1 MPASAWKMA
10 VALAVGLTGFD
21 TGTRAHDDLAGVD
34 ANIVTALDISDSIG
48 RYEEWLEQTG
58 TARAVLHPAFL
69 EAVANGHH
77 GQIGFAVYT
86 WSDGGEYQVIIPWTR
101 IDGPAA
107 ARSVAETIQ
116 SFRLI
121 DRSDFPGTDEQAASE
136 PRGGGPASVSGG
148 LQGGMTDISGAL
160 AFGHGMLQA
169 APYSASRNVINLF
182 TDGVD
187 NVGEGPD
194 RSRDLAV
201 AAGETVNAIAL
212 GRHPDLPGYLA
223 AHVAGGPGS
232 FVMNLTDAAHASRAV
247 EKKFALD
254 LVAFGGSG
262 ASPAEL

>member
-1 MPASAWKMA
+1 MPASARKIA

-21 TGTRAHDDLAGVD
+21 TGTRAHDVLAGVD

-86 WSDGGEYQVIIPWTR
+86 WSDGGEYQVIVPWTR

-121 DRSDFPGTDEQAASE
+121 DRSDYAGTDDQTASE
-136 PRGGGPASVSGG
+136 LNGGGPASVSGG
-148 LQGGMTDISGAL
+148 PQGGMTDVSGAL

-169 APYSASRNVINLF
+169 APYSASRHVINLF
-182 TDGVD
+182 TDTCSPTASTMSARGRT
-187 NVGEGPD
+187 GP
-194 RSRDLAV
+194 
-201 AAGETVNAIAL
+201 GIW
-212 GRHPDLPGYLA
+212 PWLPGKPSTPSPS
-223 AHVAGGPGS
+223 GGTRTCRVIWPP
-232 FVMNLTDAAHASRAV
+232 TW
-247 EKKFALD
+247 
-254 LVAFGGSG
+254 
-262 ASPAEL
+262 PADQARSS